1 MFLFTCLGPYSRT
14 GHDPG
19 LHQTLKLTFSFFSVA
34 KVIYLIYLTFISKLT
49 FALHDFFFNT
59 VPPAKLFAHFGFS
72 SYSTILD
79 SKFFTKNFYYYSSS
93 LTSQVK
99 SELF

>member
-34 KVIYLIYLTFISKLT
+34 KVIYLIYLSFISKLT

-59 VPPAKLFAHFGFS
+59 VPPAKLF
-72 SYSTILD
+72 YSLL
-79 SKFFTKNFYYYSSS
+79 YSSS